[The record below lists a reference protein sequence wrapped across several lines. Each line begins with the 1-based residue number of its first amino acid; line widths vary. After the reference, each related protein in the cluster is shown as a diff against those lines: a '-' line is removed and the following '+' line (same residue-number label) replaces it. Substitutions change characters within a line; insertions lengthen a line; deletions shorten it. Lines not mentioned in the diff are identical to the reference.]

1 MRLLINQ
8 VLHYLPRSKASDCT
22 ERVSL
27 CLDVTLR
34 RDDGEVIPEKH
45 PRYRRDCDG
54 GGGGH
59 RRPDRF
65 S

>member
-45 PRYRRDCDG
+45 PDVDVIVMGRDLTASPDG
-54 GGGGH
+54 
-59 RRPDRF
+59 
-65 S
+65 